1 LSEFHHMCLIKQNH
15 GFHLSRKALINIDV
29 VSRQEDNE
37 QLFSTYFHTNM
48 QRTNHDIFAED
59 KKP

>member
-1 LSEFHHMCLIKQNH
+1 MCLIKQNH